1 MNSGGGDLREAL
13 ISAGYPRPVVVDE
26 PGQLT
31 LSWGTGVGVRE
42 MCVSPSEVVT
52 VWVARTPDAV
62 FALGPSRQSAADWV
76 SLLHPLIAE
85 PIARTSESPCRVV
98 ELVTN
103 IVRSA
108 SVVRLEHDADSATT
122 YAVYTDNAR
131 VWVSA
136 MSGPETVASLSG
148 TARGRQLGIS
158 SDTMIAIPT
167 AHSGTVMINPDF
179 AVAAAIE
186 DRGRWSPAVA
196 FRRGGVV
203 SDRADTNDVGGAFR
217 SPLLVSR
224 SRISRPTIRL
234 SASRHGT
241 YDDAIDDSVA
251 LLRTAR
257 ADESSC
263 SVKEVI

>member
-1 MNSGGGDLREAL
+1 MNSGGANLQEAL

-42 MCVSPSEVVT
+42 MCVSPSGVVT

-76 SLLHPLIAE
+76 SLLHPLIVE
-85 PIARTSESPCRVV
+85 PIARTSESPFRVV
-98 ELVTN
+98 EPVTN

-108 SVVRLEHDADSATT
+108 SVIRLEHDADSATT

-158 SDTMIAIPT
+158 LDTLKAIPS
-167 AHSGTVMINPDF
+167 AHSGTVMINPTL

-186 DRGRWSPAVA
+186 DRGQWSPAVA
-196 FRRGGVV
+196 FRRSGMV
-203 SDRADTNDVGGAFR
+203 SDRGAMDDEGRAIR
-217 SPLLVSR
+217 SPLLDSR
-224 SRISRPTIRL
+224 PRISRPTIRL
-234 SASRHGT
+234 SARGHGT
-241 YDDAIDDSVA
+241 YDDAIAVSVA

-257 ADESSC
+257 AGEASC
-263 SVKEVI
+263 SVEKVI